1 MTGIQV
7 AWEDVFSVI
16 SQISPWLIG
25 IGAALV
31 AMIVLL
37 IFAGKINRQYAG
49 FIRAQSAI
57 AAVLVVVLLVNGI
70 LFGPMSNLINSALS
84 EMGTLTEETIQ
95 TSRETV
101 EAVMNEGIVLLE
113 NDGTLPLADTDNLN
127 VFGWASTNPVYGGTG
142 SGTVDASTAVSLL
155 SGLENAG
162 FQLNTELSEFY
173 TAYRSDRP
181 QITINNGQDW
191 TLPEPTAESYTDE
204 MLDSARTFSDTALIV
219 LGRPGGEGADLPSDM
234 GAVLDGTYDPELDV
248 IAQGSYYQGTKYTN
262 AMYRNNGDYADFE
275 AGQSYLELS
284 RTERDLVDL
293 VTSNFD
299 HVVIVYN
306 GSNPLELGWTEEY
319 EEICGVVLCSS
330 PGATGFNSLGS
341 ILRGTVN
348 PSGKTVDTWLRDV
361 TAAPTA
367 WNIGHFAY
375 DNVQTITDAA
385 KAHWERADGVVSFV
399 NYVENIYVGY
409 RFYET
414 AYVEAR
420 DNGFDFDYDAAIM
433 YPFGYGLSYTSFTQ
447 ELGEPTIAD
456 DGITVDVTVTNTG
469 SVAGKDVVELYYT
482 PPYTDGGIE
491 KAAVNLAAFGKTEEL
506 APGASQ
512 TITLRFDLEDM
523 ASFDTYGTGH
533 YVLEAGVYT
542 VSLRTDAH
550 TVVDSFDFTVDSTIV
565 YDENN
570 LHDGDLTV
578 ADVKLDF
585 AEGEVLYLSRAGG
598 FANYAQA
605 TAAPADY
612 SLPEGYEV
620 TGHGTYDVY
629 AYNNDADEMPT
640 TGAHNGLELVDLR
653 GVDYDDPQWEQLLDQ
668 LTVED
673 MVNLIA
679 YGGYG
684 TVEADSVGK
693 VATLDADGPA
703 GVNSSLT
710 GSFGMGYCG
719 EISLAQTWNTQLA
732 YDYAYNMLQEFIE
745 FGFNGWYAP
754 SMNMHRSLFGG
765 RNFEYYS
772 EDSLLSAQMAVVECQ
787 AAYDHDVYPYI
798 KHFAFNEQEINRN
811 GMLCTW
817 LTEQAAREIYL
828 KPFEAC
834 VKASDGNTLAV
845 MSSYNYVG
853 TTWAGG
859 CSALLNDILRG
870 EWGFQGMV
878 LTDYFGNYGY
888 MDADKAIRGGSDAM
902 LGTAG
907 NDAILTDQT
916 SATSLLAMRN
926 ACHNILYTVA
936 NSRAYSADVYASTVA
951 MPGWQVTA
959 FVVDGVLAAA
969 LIALEILAVRG
980 LRKRS
985 KAAA

>member
-1 MTGIQV
+1 MTGIQI

-16 SQISPWLIG
+16 GQISGWLIG
-25 IGAALV
+25 IGVTLV
-31 AMIVLL
+31 ALILVL
-37 IFAGKINRQYAG
+37 IFAGKAGKQNAG
-49 FIRAQSAI
+49 FVRAQGAI
-57 AAVLVVVLLVNGI
+57 AAVLVIALLVNGI
-70 LFGPMSNLINSALS
+70 LLGPLSNLITSALS

-101 EAVMNEGIVLLE
+101 EEVMNEGIVLLE
-113 NDGTLPLADTDNLN
+113 NDGTLPLEGTDNLN

-155 SGLENAG
+155 GGLENAG
-162 FQLNTELSEFY
+162 FSLNTELSDFY

-181 QITINNGQDW
+181 VIDINNGQDW
-191 TLPEPTAESYTDE
+191 TLPEPTAASYTDE
-204 MLDSARTFSDTALIV
+204 MLENARAFSDTAVIV
-219 LGRPGGEGADLPSDM
+219 LARPGGEGADLPKDM
-234 GAVLDGTYDPELDV
+234 GAVLDGTYDAERDA
-248 IAQGSYYQGTKYTN
+248 ITNGSYYQGTKYTN
-262 AMYRNNGDYADFE
+262 AAYRNNGDYDDFE
-275 AGQSYLELS
+275 PGSTYLELS
-284 RTERDLVDL
+284 QTERDLVDL

-299 HVVIVYN
+299 HVIVVYN
-306 GSNPLELGWTEEY
+306 GSNPLELGWTEDY
-319 EEICGVVLCSS
+319 EQIGGVVLCSS

-361 TAAPTA
+361 TAAPTF
-367 WNIGHFAY
+367 NNVGHNAY
-375 DNVQTITDAA
+375 DNVEEVAAAA
-385 KAHWERADGVVSFV
+385 KEHWERADGVVSFV

-414 AYVEAR
+414 AYLEAQE
-420 DNGFDFDYDAAIM
+420 NGFDFDYDATVM
-433 YPFGYGLSYTSFTQ
+433 YPFGYGLSYTTFTQ
-447 ELGEPTIAD
+447 ELGTPTVTD
-456 DGITVDVTVTNTG
+456 TTVSVDVTVTNTG
-469 SVAGKDVVELYYT
+469 SAAGKDVVELYYT

-491 KAAVNLAAFGKTEEL
+491 KAAVNLAAFGKTQEL
-506 APGASQ
+506 APNESE
-512 TITLRFDLEDM
+512 TITLSFDLEDI
-523 ASFDTYGTGH
+523 ASFDTYGTGY
-533 YVLEAGVYT
+533 YVLEAGTYT

-550 TVVDSFDFTVDSTIV
+550 TVVDSFDFNVDADIV

-570 LHDGDLTV
+570 LHDGDVQV

-585 AEGEVLYLSRAGG
+585 AEGEITYLSRAGG
-598 FANYAQA
+598 FANYDEA
-605 TAAPADY
+605 TAVPST

-629 AYNNDADEMPT
+629 QYNNDEDVMPV
-640 TGAHNGLELVDLR
+640 TGANNGLELVDLR
-653 GVDYDDPQWEQLLDQ
+653 GVAYDDAQWDTLLDQ
-668 LTVED
+668 LTIED
-673 MVNLIA
+673 MVDLIA

-684 TVEADSVGK
+684 TVEAPSVSK

-703 GVNSSLT
+703 GVNSAVT
-710 GSFGMGYCG
+710 GCQGMGYCG
-719 EISLAQTWNTQLA
+719 EISLAQTWNTELA
-732 YDYAYNMLQEFIE
+732 YTYAYNMLQEFME

-754 SMNMHRSLFGG
+754 SMNMHRSTFGG
-765 RNFEYYS
+765 RNFEYCS
-772 EDSLLSAQMAVVECQ
+772 EDGLLSAAMAVEECQ

-817 LTEQAAREIYL
+817 LTEQSAREIYL

-870 EWGFQGMV
+870 EWGFVGMV
-878 LTDYFGNYGY
+878 LSDYFGNYGY
-888 MDADKAIRGGSDAM
+888 MDADKAIRGGTDSM

-916 SATSLLAMRN
+916 SATSVTAMRN
-926 ACHNILYTVA
+926 ACHNILYTIV
-936 NSRAYSADVYASTVA
+936 NSHAYSAEAYAEATA
-951 MPGWQVTA
+951 MPAWQVTT
-959 FVVDGVLAAA
+959 FVVDGVLAVV
-969 LIALEILAVRG
+969 LIALEVLAVRG
-980 LRKRS
+980 WQKR
-985 KAAA
+985 KAAQK